1 MNTTPRLLSYALLAS
16 SMALVGSYVALSKP
30 LVMVLPVFLLAWL
43 RFGIGGLATIH
54 WLKRPADEMPMSPAT
69 RKFLF
74 LESFF
79 GNFLFSICM
88 LYGVSMT
95 TAVSAG
101 VIMAAIPAVVALMSW
116 VFLKE
121 KISGRTWLAVACSAL
136 GIGLLALSKSE
147 HSAHGPSALSG
158 DLNQDNHLLGNA
170 LVFAAVLCEAAYA
183 VIAKKLTGALTP
195 RRITALINLW
205 GFALMTPL
213 GAYVAWSF
221 DFGAVTAGSWLLLLF
236 YSLAASVWTVWLW
249 MSGLKNVP
257 ASRAG
262 VFTVML
268 PISAAVVGVLV
279 LGEPLG
285 GLQMVAFGIALL
297 SVVLAT
303 LPGRGSAPS
312 H

>member
-1 MNTTPRLLSYALLAS
+1 
-16 SMALVGSYVALSKP
+16 
-30 LVMVLPVFLLAWL
+30 
-43 RFGIGGLATIH
+43 
-54 WLKRPADEMPMSPAT
+54 
-69 RKFLF
+69 
-74 LESFF
+74 
-79 GNFLFSICM
+79 
-88 LYGVSMT
+88 
-95 TAVSAG
+95 
-101 VIMAAIPAVVALMSW
+101 
-116 VFLKE
+116 
-121 KISGRTWLAVACSAL
+121 
-136 GIGLLALSKSE
+136 
-147 HSAHGPSALSG
+147 
-158 DLNQDNHLLGNA
+158 
-170 LVFAAVLCEAAYA
+170 
-183 VIAKKLTGALTP
+183 
-195 RRITALINLW
+195 
-205 GFALMTPL
+205 MTPL

-303 LPGRGSAPS
+303 LPGRSSAPS